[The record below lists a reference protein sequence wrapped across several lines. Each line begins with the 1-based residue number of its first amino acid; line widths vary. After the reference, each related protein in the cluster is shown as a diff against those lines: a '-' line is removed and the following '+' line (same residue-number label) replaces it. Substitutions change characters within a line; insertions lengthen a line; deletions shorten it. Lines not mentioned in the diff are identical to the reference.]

1 MDILLAPLGHDLDL
15 SLGHGRP
22 LFGCNEAVL
31 EGGDLGHQVALGQ
44 ECVVQL
50 GLGFQRGVTLAA
62 QALDLIDHGHG
73 FGMELDD
80 LPVELPGIGEV
91 SDARGM
97 KLVVLELEARGIEF
111 KLLLDK
117 GDPLIA
123 G

>member
-1 MDILLAPLGHDLDL
+1 
-15 SLGHGRP
+15 
-22 LFGCNEAVL
+22 
-31 EGGDLGHQVALGQ
+31 
-44 ECVVQL
+44 
-50 GLGFQRGVTLAA
+50 
-62 QALDLIDHGHG
+62 
-73 FGMELDD
+73 MELDD

-123 G
+123 VGLKSFVPVSRLDELAACLLYTSDAADESRV